1 MKLHSGK
8 STYYCSH
15 QLNCLLTNRQLCLF
29 SNLLRLQKDG
39 NWHNVFKMDMDV
51 RNAAFSIK
59 TISRCFIKTQGQ
71 TLQKQRECELDI
83 VKTTEKG
90 YEGRS

>member
-1 MKLHSGK
+1 
-8 STYYCSH
+8 
-15 QLNCLLTNRQLCLF
+15 
-29 SNLLRLQKDG
+29 
-39 NWHNVFKMDMDV
+39 MDMDV
-51 RNAAFSIK
+51 RNTAFSIK